1 MEKRN
6 RCLGKY
12 WEQIP
17 ALVLMLEVLERVKE
31 TYSFKQIKVSVMCLN
46 NIKCFKSQCTV
57 NLSTRGIE

>member
-57 NLSTRGIE
+57 NLGTRGIE